1 MYHLFLV
8 ACLVAFAFGVL
19 LMRHAVETA
28 FTLLAWFP
36 TVTFLIATGHEFV
49 RGIQQFNHQL
59 LHVAYD
65 SSYALT
71 LLGIALVLRAVII
84 RTRMIVV
91 LIATFIAGIPLAYI
105 FIML

>member
-8 ACLVAFAFGVL
+8 TCLIAFAFGVL
-19 LMRHAVETA
+19 LMRHAVENA

-49 RGIQQFNHQL
+49 RGTQQFSHQL
-59 LHVAYD
+59 LHVSYD

-71 LLGIALVLRAVII
+71 LLGIGLLGRAVII
-84 RTRMIVV
+84 RTRMITV
-91 LIATFIAGIPLAYI
+91 LIVTLVAAIPLAYI
-105 FIML
+105 FITL